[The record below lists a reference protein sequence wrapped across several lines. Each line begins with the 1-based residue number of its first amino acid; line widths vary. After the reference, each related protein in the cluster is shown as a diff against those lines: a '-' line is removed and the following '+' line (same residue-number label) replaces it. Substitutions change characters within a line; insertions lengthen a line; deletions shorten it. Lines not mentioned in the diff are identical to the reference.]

1 MPASPAKQYPRQT
14 ANQSEPVPLHQRYGA
29 IGISAVAAAARFRD
43 DSSEKNDKAPLP
55 RYRDDDAA

>member
-1 MPASPAKQYPRQT
+1 MSASQAKLYPRRS
-14 ANQSEPVPLHQRYGA
+14 ASQSEAVPLHQRYGA

-43 DSSEKNDKAPLP
+43 VASEKSEKAPLP